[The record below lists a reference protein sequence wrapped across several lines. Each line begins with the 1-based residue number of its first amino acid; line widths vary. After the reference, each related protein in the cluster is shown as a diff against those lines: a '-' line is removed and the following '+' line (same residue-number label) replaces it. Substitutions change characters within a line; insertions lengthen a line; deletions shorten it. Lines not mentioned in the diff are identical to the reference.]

1 MKRFLAVL
9 AFFSIAGLP
18 SLARAQDCPLVAES
32 IENMERAGFDGAY
45 REGWHYGYDRY
56 SNGCQASMAD
66 ALASFRERHAGE
78 LSSPTLSA
86 YRYRLFWFE
95 GYYAAEAE
103 QFERAAALFRQAR
116 SEARREYDPA
126 FYDAYIAFFT
136 RDLGSA
142 QRARDAL
149 SQQFDARQLSG
160 WQRQSADWQL
170 AKLDGLIACFDR
182 PFTEADRACAREFM
196 R

>member
-9 AFFSIAGLP
+9 VFLSVAGLP
-18 SLARAQDCPLVAES
+18 SLAQAQDCPLVAES
-32 IENMERAGFDGAY
+32 IADMERAGFEGAY
-45 REGWHYGYDRY
+45 REGWYFGYDRY
-56 SNGCQASMAD
+56 SNGCQERMAD
-66 ALASFRERHAGE
+66 AMASFRERHASE
-78 LSSPTLSA
+78 LSAPALSS
-86 YRYRLFWFE
+86 YRYRLFWYE
-95 GYYAAEAE
+95 GYYAAEAG
-103 QFERAAALFRQAR
+103 QFERAATLFGQAR
-116 SEARREYDPA
+116 AEAQREYDPA

-136 RDLGSA
+136 RDLASA

-149 SQQFDARQLSG
+149 AQQFDARQVSG

-182 PFTEADRACAREFM
+182 PFTEADRACARQFM